1 MSQTPEFKFTPSQV
15 GAAMTV
21 LAGALRDLPDP
32 KPSFDVDRIDYLI
45 PETLRSRAEGAVH
58 VIMAMGALMVFEPAL
73 REAVEAERERI
84 LNQVKAALE

>member
-1 MSQTPEFKFTPSQV
+1 MSQKPEFKFSPSQV

-21 LAGALRDLPDP
+21 LAGALQDLPAP
-32 KPSFDVDRIDYLI
+32 RPAFDEGRIDYLI

-58 VIMAMGALMVFEPAL
+58 TIMAMGALMVFEPAL

-84 LNQVKAALE
+84 LKQVKTALE